1 MHKKIF
7 KIFNKLIIYSF
18 YTFFICVLFSSI
30 YIVNT
35 KDPFVKSFRKEFKSI
50 IKKGNIKENFF
61 NSYRVEHLP
70 NTQFTKINF
79 KKIKLDFLNLSPCH
93 IGSCYTFYI
102 EQHNQNLI
110 ITDRKGNINL
120 VKFSELENKKINYKE
135 ISTNLDLD
143 RILDTFVMNDHI
155 YISGKKTL
163 SKNVTEIQIVKGK
176 INENNIEFKKLIQL
190 RSDNCI
196 FRHSVHSGKIQSFKN
211 NESKL
216 LLSVNSSG
224 WTDNASME
232 SLDPNSICGKILL
245 IDVNSKNYEVYSM
258 GHRNIIGLY
267 SDKNVILSTEHGPY
281 SGDEINNIKNKK
293 SYGWPVA
300 SYGEKYSRGNSNDGP
315 FYKKNHKSNGFVE
328 PIFSFIPAIGISE
341 IIKLPNNFSN
351 MWEDNFLISSLNGKK
366 LHRVKFDQEYTKM
379 IYSEEIYI
387 GDRMRDLLY
396 STKEQKIILA
406 LELTGSLG
414 ILTNAQ

>member
-1 MHKKIF
+1 MKFLI
-7 KIFNKLIIYSF
+7 IFNRLIIYFF
-18 YTFFICVLFSSI
+18 YFLLVSIFFFTI

-35 KDPFVKSFRKEFKSI
+35 SDPFIKSFRKEFKSV
-50 IKKGNIKENFF
+50 IKKGNVKANFF
-61 NSYRVEHLP
+61 NNYRVEHLP

-79 KKIKLDFLNLSPCH
+79 KKIKLDFIDISNCH

-102 EQHNQNLI
+102 EQYNENLI
-110 ITDRKGNINL
+110 IADRKGDINFI
-120 VKFSELENKKINYKE
+120 KFSELKNKKVNYKK
-135 ISTNLDLD
+135 ISTNLDFD

-155 YISGKKTL
+155 YVSGKKTL
-163 SKNVTEIQIVKGK
+163 SEDVTEIQIVKGK
-176 INENNIEFKKLIQL
+176 INENSIKFKKLIGL
-190 RSDNCI
+190 SSDKCI
-196 FRHSVHSGKIQSFKN
+196 FKYSVHSGKIQSFKGDN
-211 NESKL
+211 NKL

-224 WTDNASME
+224 WTDNPSME

-245 IDVNSKNYEVYSM
+245 IDINSKNYEVYSS

-300 SYGEKYSRGNSNDGP
+300 SYGERYSRGNSDDGP

-351 MWEDNFLISSLNGKK
+351 MWQDNFLVSSLNAKK
-366 LHRVKFDQEYTKM
+366 LHRVKFDQDYNKI

-396 STKEQKIILA
+396 DSKNRKIILA

-414 ILTNAQ
+414 ILTNTQ

>member
-1 MHKKIF
+1 MHRKIL

-18 YTFFICVLFSSI
+18 YILFICVLFSSI

-35 KDPFVKSFRKEFKSI
+35 NDPFIKSFRKEFKSI
-50 IKKGNIKENFF
+50 IKKGNVKENFF
-61 NSYRVEHLP
+61 NNYRVEHLP

-79 KKIKLDFLNLSPCH
+79 KKIKLDFLNLSQCH
-93 IGSCYTFYI
+93 IGSCYTFYV
-102 EQHNQNLI
+102 EQHNENLI
-110 ITDRKGNINL
+110 IADRKGNINL
-120 VKFSELENKKINYKE
+120 IKFSELENKKINYKK

-155 YISGKKTL
+155 YISGKKTI
-163 SKNVTEIQIVKGK
+163 SEDVTEIQIVKGK

-190 RSDNCI
+190 RSDKCI

-211 NESKL
+211 DESKL
-216 LLSVNSSG
+216 LVSVNSSG

-245 IDVNSKNYEVYSM
+245 IDVNSKNYEVYSK

-387 GDRMRDLLY
+387 GDRIRDLLY
-396 STKEQKIILA
+396 NTKEQKIILA

-414 ILTNAQ
+414 ILTNTQ

>member
-1 MHKKIF
+1 MKFF
-7 KIFNKLIIYSF
+7 KTFNKLIIFLF
-18 YTFFICVLFSSI
+18 YFLFVGIFFCTI

-35 KDPFVKSFRKEFKSI
+35 KDPLIKSFRKEFKSVV
-50 IKKGNIKENFF
+50 KKGNIKENFF
-61 NSYRVEHLP
+61 NNYRVEHLP

-79 KKIKLDFLNLSPCH
+79 KKIKLDFLNLSQCH
-93 IGSCYTFYI
+93 IGACYTFYV
-102 EQHNQNLI
+102 EQHKENLI
-110 ITDRKGNINL
+110 IADRKGNINL
-120 VKFSELENKKINYKE
+120 IKFSELENKKINYKK

-155 YISGKKTL
+155 YISGKKTI
-163 SKNVTEIQIVKGK
+163 SEDVTEIQIVKGK
-176 INENNIEFKKLIQL
+176 INENSIEFKKLIQL
-190 RSDNCI
+190 RSDKCI

-211 NESKL
+211 DESKL

-245 IDVNSKNYEVYSM
+245 IDVNSKKHEVYSM

-300 SYGEKYSRGNSNDGP
+300 SYGEKYSRGNSDDGP
-315 FYKKNHKSNGFVE
+315 FYKKDHKSNNFVE
-328 PIFSFIPAIGISE
+328 PIYSFIPAIGISE

-396 STKEQKIILA
+396 NTKKQKIILA

-414 ILTNAQ
+414 ILTNTK